1 MSVDISIRTERKYC
15 RQVLHFSQKETARHN
30 RILRSKNHVSRPL
43 GEVSMPHSP
52 KLIFQKSPLRYFR
65 REMSTQLGEQ
75 VDGAKAWSVSV
86 GCLLIGFVTA
96 GLMYSQG
103 IFLESLLL
111 EFGQDLTTTS
121 LVTTLCPA
129 MFYIAGPF
137 SAPMAAKYGVKRYT
151 FVGASI
157 WVAGCLLG
165 SVSNSIAVSIIT
177 QGCMTGC
184 GTGMCFWVSMSILP
198 AWFNK
203 YRATGIGIGVLGSGL
218 GSVAYSIGGGELISS
233 IGWRQTL
240 RVFGGA
246 GAGLLVVAIILLE
259 PRPGLR
265 KRKHGPIAVSLKLMH
280 VRSFQFYFASF
291 FFFQMGFF
299 TPYTFL
305 PHFATGLGFDPSF
318 AAFTLAMLGIGS
330 SVGRIIFS
338 PVADTFKLRIFMFKS
353 TTMLAAIC
361 LWVWSVCVTESSILA
376 FCFLYGAFGGAFF
389 AMQGVV
395 AAEIW
400 GPSNVAATFPM
411 VNIVSI
417 PGSLASSPIFAA
429 IVESTGS
436 YEPATFFSAAMMTM
450 AFICVALIKHDG
462 HLDPRLLPTPMTSS
476 ANLPLSSPRQGAEK
490 LIAKQ

>member
-1 MSVDISIRTERKYC
+1 
-15 RQVLHFSQKETARHN
+15 
-30 RILRSKNHVSRPL
+30 
-43 GEVSMPHSP
+43 
-52 KLIFQKSPLRYFR
+52 
-65 REMSTQLGEQ
+65 MSTQLGKE

-86 GCLLIGFVTA
+86 GCLLIGVVCM

-103 IFLESLLL
+103 IFLESLLA
-111 EFGQDLTTTS
+111 EFGQGLTTTS
-121 LVTTLCPA
+121 LVITLCPA
-129 MFYIAGPF
+129 MFYLSGPF
-137 SAPMAAKYGVKRYT
+137 SAPLAYRFGVKRYT
-151 FVGASI
+151 FMGAMV

-184 GTGMCFWVSMSILP
+184 GTGMCYWVSMSVVP
-198 AWFNK
+198 PWFDK

-218 GSVAYSIGGGELISS
+218 GAVAYSIGGGALISS

-246 GAGLLVVAIILLE
+246 GAGLLLVAIILLE
-259 PRPGLR
+259 PKPGSR
-265 KRKHGPIAVSLKLMH
+265 NKKRGPLAMALKLMH

-305 PHFATGLGFDPSF
+305 PHFATGLGLDASF
-318 AAFTLAMLGIGS
+318 AAFTVAMLGIGS

-338 PVADTFKLRIFMFKS
+338 PVADALKLRIFMFKF

-417 PGSLASSPIFAA
+417 PGAFASSPIFAA

-436 YEPATFFSAAMMTM
+436 YQPATFYAAAMMSL
-450 AFICVALIKHDG
+450 AFICTMLIKHDG
-462 HLDPRLLPTPMTSS
+462 HLDPSLMPSPMKSS
-476 ANLPLSSPRQGAEK
+476 ADLPRAYLPKGDEKYIARQ
-490 LIAKQ
+490 